1 MLMTA
6 NVILPAAK
14 NNNNNFV
21 LYIFFN
27 SVVFMFT
34 FTCFFV
40 VGYCSY
46 VNINS

>member
-14 NNNNNFV
+14 KKYKNNNFV
-21 LYIFFN
+21 LYIYFN

-34 FTCFFV
+34 FTCFLWLAIAV
-40 VGYCSY
+40 
-46 VNINS
+46 I